1 MRKMNDIFNYIKLY
15 KTNIII
21 LSAVIIIITLYTGLS
36 YKLTKETIE
45 KSIDEIG
52 YKDAIIA
59 SQKVGEWIEKKTNII
74 KKFAD
79 KSLVKS
85 MDWDEIEPYIKNVVN
100 TLDEFD
106 EIIISDIEGNYITTN
121 DNIKLNLI
129 EDRFL
134 KEVSYGSP
142 KFSKPV
148 KILDDKLYHIVTA
161 PIFNEDEIVGY
172 ISALVK
178 NSLLNDF
185 IRIFK
190 VNSKGSYSYIV
201 NKNGETISHIEG
213 KNINNENIMVP
224 SEVIPKELAMV
235 SRRIVS
241 TSNGRV
247 NYTYKDIEAYAY
259 YSIIPNTDNWKI
271 VSKVPEQFISRPI
284 FNYSLFIFLGGILII
299 VVISLTLYYFSK
311 ISYNNKLKYIID
323 IEKQNAELEK
333 NMETE
338 HLKTEFFS
346 NLSHEF
352 KTPLNIIFSSIQML
366 NVYLKRYN
374 NDKELNIDSL
384 TSYVDLIKQNGYRLL
399 RLTNNLID
407 ITRIDSGFMSLNLQN
422 KNIVTVVEDIV
433 LSTVQY
439 VKNKNRKII
448 FDTNTEELIMA
459 FDSDMMERII
469 LNLISNAVKFT
480 SEGDI
485 IEVSLFDCKNFVELS
500 IKDSGK
506 GIDKENQ
513 YEIFNRFKQVETLLN
528 RKSEGS
534 GIGLSLVKSMIE
546 MHGGNVEVKSEK
558 NVGTEFILTIPIR
571 LIYNSEVELEED
583 KLSKQSKIEKIS
595 IEFSDIYH

>member
-1 MRKMNDIFNYIKLY
+1 MRKMNDIFKYIKLY

-21 LSAVIIIITLYTGLS
+21 LTVVVIIITLYTVLS
-36 YKLTKETIE
+36 YKKTKETIE
-45 KSIDEIG
+45 QSIDDIG
-52 YKDAIIA
+52 YKDAIID
-59 SQKVGEWIEKKTNII
+59 SQDVGQWIEKRTNII
-74 KKFAD
+74 ESFAD
-79 KSLVKS
+79 ESIVKS
-85 MDWDEIEPYIKNVVN
+85 MDWNEIEPFIRNVVN
-100 TLDEFD
+100 ISNEFD
-106 EIIISDIEGNYITTN
+106 EMIICNLEGNYITTN
-121 DNIKLNLI
+121 ESIKMDL
-129 EDRFL
+129 L
-134 KEVSYGSP
+134 KDDFFKDVSYRNP
-142 KFSKPV
+142 KFSEPV
-148 KILDDKLYHIVTA
+148 KILDNELYHIVTA
-161 PIFNEDEIVGY
+161 PIINGDEKIGY
-172 ISALVK
+172 ISGLVK
-178 NSLLNDF
+178 NSLLNKY
-185 IRIFK
+185 IKKFK
-190 VNSKGSYSYIV
+190 VEIEHSYSYIV
-201 NKNGETISHIEG
+201 DKNGKTVSHIEE

-224 SEVIPKELAMV
+224 SEEIPKELAMV
-235 SRRIVS
+235 SRQILF
-241 TSNGRV
+241 TPNGRV
-247 NYTYKDIEAYAY
+247 FYTYKNIDAYAY

-271 VSKVPEQFISRPI
+271 VRKVPKQFVSRPI
-284 FNYSLFIFLGGILII
+284 FEYSLFIFIGGILII
-299 VVISLTLYYFSK
+299 VIISLALHYFSK
-311 ISYNNKLKYIID
+311 KSYNNKLKYIID

-366 NVYLKRYN
+366 NVYLRRYN
-374 NDKELNIDSL
+374 NDKELNIESL
-384 TSYVDLIKQNGYRLL
+384 NSYVDLIKQNGYRLL

-439 VKNKNRKII
+439 VRNKNRKII

-480 SEGDI
+480 NEGDS

-513 YEIFNRFKQVETLLN
+513 DEIFNRFKQVETLLN

-558 NVGTEFILTIPIR
+558 NVGTEFILTIPIK
-571 LIYNSEVELEED
+571 LVYNSEVELEED